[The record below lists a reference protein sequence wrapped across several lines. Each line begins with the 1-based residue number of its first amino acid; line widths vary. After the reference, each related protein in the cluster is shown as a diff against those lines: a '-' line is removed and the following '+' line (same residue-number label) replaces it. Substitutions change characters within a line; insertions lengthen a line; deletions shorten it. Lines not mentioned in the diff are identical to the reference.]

1 MNQTLQKTTQKLI
14 NLLPEEQQYYQP
26 DELRTW
32 GFPSFVVNRIRVE
45 LKRNLAESMIPP
57 KTDWANIETEAVQHA
72 WEQFVQAIRDETR
85 LPASYARA
93 VIETSVADVLDIL
106 IAPRQNVPEVI
117 FGNDE
122 ELSYEQVCRR
132 AEAITVYSHFSTFL
146 PRYMEKKELDTLAK
160 ERCSQIV
167 KQADAKMTA
176 NYSSL
181 NWAQMLAPLFDLL
194 DGEVEPSLFRLFFE
208 DRNMDRF
215 AEAFDQKDESLNRAG
230 FIETLSTP
238 GAVSDN
244 PDEFSEDEEVKPVE
258 QEKESFSNE
267 IDMDTDY
274 VESTT
279 NTDDIAKQQEDDQ
292 SEPVREDEKMPT
304 ASEEQEDS
312 EESPE
317 QKGDEPE
324 RMNDQYEYS
333 EAMYD
338 PAEKEYENNSLNAIF
353 AGEEESSE
361 DEEEAIETSDFSDE
375 EISTESTE
383 EEEEYETPSPVVEN
397 KAEPGKDSDTP
408 IWMNYM
414 SEEDKT
420 ALEEQDEVPEEL
432 SVTGY
437 EEETDA
443 PVDEDGFIEEPIID
457 LREEESPEEET
468 SDLSKYLSDERDRF
482 VEEIFGGSD
491 QAYDKA
497 IEKIASY
504 ENWRS
509 ASKYIQKEV
518 FKRNMVNLYSKT
530 AVNFT
535 DRLQNYFLKK
545 ENQ

>member
-1 MNQTLQKTTQKLI
+1 MMNQTLQKTTQKLI
-14 NLLPEEQQYYQP
+14 DLLPEEQQYYQP
-26 DELRTW
+26 DELYSW
-32 GFPSFVVNRIRVE
+32 GFPSFVVKRIRVE

-72 WEQFVQAIRDETR
+72 WGQFVQAIRDETR

-132 AEAITVYSHFSTFL
+132 VEAVTVYSHFSTLL
-146 PRYMEKKELDTLAK
+146 PRYMEKKELDTLVK
-160 ERCSQIV
+160 ERCTQIV
-167 KQADAKMTA
+167 KQADARMTA

-181 NWAQMLAPLFDLL
+181 NWAQMLAPLFELL

-208 DRNMDRF
+208 DRNMGHF

-230 FIETLSTP
+230 FIEVLSTP
-238 GAVSDN
+238 ELVSDN
-244 PDEFSEDEEVKPVE
+244 SDGFSGDKEVKPVK
-258 QEKESFSNE
+258 QEEESFSNK
-267 IDMDTDY
+267 IDTDSDS

-279 NTDDIAKQQEDDQ
+279 DTEDIAEQQEDDQ
-292 SEPVREDEKMPT
+292 PEPVTESEKMPT

-312 EESPE
+312 EESLE
-317 QKGDEPE
+317 QEDDEPE

-338 PAEKEYENNSLNAIF
+338 PEEKEYENNSLNAVF
-353 AGEEESSE
+353 AAE
-361 DEEEAIETSDFSDE
+361 DEHEEEAIETPGFSDE
-375 EISTESTE
+375 EKSTESTE
-383 EEEEYETPSPVVEN
+383 EREGYDAPSPAVE
-397 KAEPGKDSDTP
+397 KKEEPGEDTDTP

-420 ALEEQDEVPEEL
+420 ALEEQNEVPGEL

-457 LREEESPEEET
+457 LREDESPEEET

-482 VEEIFGGSD
+482 VKEIFGGSE

-497 IEKIASY
+497 IEKIAGY

-535 DRLQNYFLKK
+535 DRLQNYFLEK